1 MNPALA
7 AYATSKRPSKLILI
21 RFESATICG
30 AVVIVKFKGML
41 FPNIETS
48 KV

>member
-1 MNPALA
+1 LNPALV
-7 AYATSKRPSKLILI
+7 AYGASKRPSKLILI

-30 AVVIVKFKGML
+30 AVVIVRFKGIL
-41 FPNIETS
+41 FPNMEIS